1 MDWCQGCHFR
11 VVKEDIY
18 GWSVVSFLAVELA
31 YGLTDIPSTPI
42 VFRMKE
48 VLERRLSVFVHSF
61 LIALSICF
69 SGCGG
74 EGGTD
79 VGGKS
84 DLQVVSSDVNYEWN
98 LDEAGYAIHGYD
110 PVSYKKEGGAKLGV
124 AEFESEWAGA
134 KWRFESQENL
144 DAFVGAPEKYVP
156 ANGGYCTFGVV
167 LNKKFDGDP
176 TVWSVHQDN
185 VHLFLNEDVKE
196 KFLQD
201 TDGNF
206 TKVVSNWP
214 GIKGK
219 APAELE

>member
-1 MDWCQGCHFR
+1 VGL
-11 VVKEDIY
+11 
-18 GWSVVSFLAVELA
+18 LAFAPA
-31 YGLTDIPSTPI
+31 YGLTVIPVTPI
-42 VFRMKE
+42 VFGMKD
-48 VLERRLSVFVHSF
+48 VLERRISVAIHSF
-61 LIALSICF
+61 LIALAISF
-69 SGCGG
+69 SGCGRETG
-74 EGGTD
+74 AEVEEGSD
-79 VGGKS
+79 VP
-84 DLQVVSSDVNYEWN
+84 VVSSDVNYEWN
-98 LDEAGYAIHGYD
+98 LDETGYAIHGYD

-124 AEFESEWAGA
+124 AEFESDWAGA
-134 KWRFESQENL
+134 KWRFENQENL
-144 DAFVGAPEKYVP
+144 DAFTATPEMYVP

-201 TDGNF
+201 TEGNF
-206 TKVVSNWP
+206 TKVDSNWP

>member
-1 MDWCQGCHFR
+1 MGMENVFDR
-11 VVKEDIY
+11 RI
-18 GWSVVSFLAVELA
+18 SVAL
-31 YGLTDIPSTPI
+31 
-42 VFRMKE
+42 
-48 VLERRLSVFVHSF
+48 HSF
-61 LIALSICF
+61 LMALVISF

-74 EGGTD
+74 DGGAEVEESAD
-79 VGGKS
+79 V
-84 DLQVVSSDVNYEWN
+84 QVVSSDVNYEWN
-98 LDEAGYAIHGYD
+98 LDETGYAIHGYD
-110 PVSYKKEGGAKLGV
+110 PVSYKKEGDAKLGV

-134 KWRFESQENL
+134 KWRFENQENL
-144 DAFVGAPEKYVP
+144 DSFTAAPEKYVP

-176 TVWSVHQDN
+176 TVWAVHQES

>member
-1 MDWCQGCHFR
+1 MENVFDKR
-11 VVKEDIY
+11 I
-18 GWSVVSFLAVELA
+18 SVVIH
-31 YGLTDIPSTPI
+31 G
-42 VFRMKE
+42 
-48 VLERRLSVFVHSF
+48 F
-61 LIALSICF
+61 LIALVICF

-74 EGGTD
+74 DSGVE
-79 VGGKS
+79 VGGES
-84 DLQVVSSDVNYEWN
+84 DLPVVSSNVNYEWN
-98 LDEAGYAIHGYD
+98 LDETGYAIHGYD

-124 AEFESEWAGA
+124 AEFESDWAGA
-134 KWRFESQENL
+134 KWRFENQENL
-144 DAFVGAPEKYVP
+144 DAFAAAPEKYVP

-167 LNKKFDGDP
+167 LNEKFDGDP
-176 TVWSVHQDN
+176 TVWSIHQDN

-206 TKVVSNWP
+206 TKVVSNWT